1 MVDSVTLNITS
12 LMCIVHWPIY
22 RIPDMQNAVSD
33 SPTSHRFHNEFQ
45 SEFQRSEFHRS
56 EFQSEW

>member
-33 SPTSHRFHNEFQ
+33 SPTSHRFP

-56 EFQSEW
+56 EFLIEFQSEW